1 MRCSTCFLQ
10 KARTADARQLY
21 GAVADRAKR
30 SHLRRRYERSFELAW
45 RTENFGEARQSRRCH
60 LTVPAH
66 MPSIEPLPLVVATLS
81 FLLAGFVKGVIGLGL
96 PTVSM
101 GLLSVV
107 MPPAKAASLLI
118 VPSFVTNVWQLAA
131 GASFTRLAH
140 RLWPMLAGVVL
151 GTLAG
156 TGLLTGSHAGQAA
169 VALGLLLMLYAVL
182 GLTSVRFSVSPAAEW
197 WLGPLIAGLP
207 ALATAATGVS
217 AIPAVPYLGALNLD
231 KEDMI
236 QALGLSFTFSTI
248 ALAAALAAGGAFA
261 LGDVGLST
269 AALAPALLGM
279 AAGGALRGRFSE
291 QTFRRVFFGGLLV
304 LGAHLA
310 SRALF

>member
-1 MRCSTCFLQ
+1 M
-10 KARTADARQLY
+10 A
-21 GAVADRAKR
+21 
-30 SHLRRRYERSFELAW
+30 
-45 RTENFGEARQSRRCH
+45 
-60 LTVPAH
+60 
-66 MPSIEPLPLVVATLS
+66 
-81 FLLAGFVKGVIGLGL
+81 
-96 PTVSM
+96 
-101 GLLSVV
+101 
-107 MPPAKAASLLI
+107 PAKAASLLI

-131 GASFTRLAH
+131 GPSFGRLAR
-140 RLWPMLAGVVL
+140 RLWPMLAGVVV

-169 VALGLLLMLYAVL
+169 VALGFLLMLYAVL

-197 WLGPLIAGLP
+197 WLGPLIGALTG
-207 ALATAATGVS
+207 LATAATSVF

-236 QALGLSFTFSTI
+236 QALGLSFTVSTI
-248 ALAAALAAGGAFA
+248 ALAAGGAFA
-261 LGDVGLST
+261 LGDIGAST
-269 AALAPALLGM
+269 AALAPALLGL

-310 SRALF
+310 PRAVS

>member
-1 MRCSTCFLQ
+1 
-10 KARTADARQLY
+10 
-21 GAVADRAKR
+21 
-30 SHLRRRYERSFELAW
+30 
-45 RTENFGEARQSRRCH
+45 
-60 LTVPAH
+60 
-66 MPSIEPLPLVVATLS
+66 MPSIQLIPIIVTTLT

-101 GLLSVV
+101 GLLTLV
-107 MPPAKAASLLI
+107 MAPAKAAALLI
-118 VPSFVTNVWQLAA
+118 APSFVTNVWQLAA
-131 GASFTRLAH
+131 GPSFQRLAR
-140 RLWPMLAGVVL
+140 RLWPMLAGVAL

-169 VALGLLLMLYAVL
+169 VTLGLLLMVYAVL
-182 GLTSVRFSVSPAAEW
+182 GLTSVRFSVAPAVEW
-197 WLGPLIAGLP
+197 WLGPLIGVLTG
-207 ALATAATGVS
+207 LATAATGVF

-236 QALGLSFTFSTI
+236 QALGLSFTVSTI
-248 ALAAALAAGGAFA
+248 ALAAALMGADAFD
-261 LGDVGLST
+261 LGDIGAST

-291 QTFRRVFFGGLLV
+291 RTFRRMFFGGLLL

-310 SRALF
+310 SRAVI

>member
-1 MRCSTCFLQ
+1 M
-10 KARTADARQLY
+10 
-21 GAVADRAKR
+21 
-30 SHLRRRYERSFELAW
+30 LA
-45 RTENFGEARQSRRCH
+45 
-60 LTVPAH
+60 
-66 MPSIEPLPLVVATLS
+66 MPSIEPFPLLVATLT

-101 GLLSVV
+101 GLLSLV
-107 MPPAKAASLLI
+107 MAPAKAASLLI

-131 GASFTRLAH
+131 GPSFSRLAY

-169 VALGLLLMLYAVL
+169 VALGLLLILYAVL
-182 GLTSVRFSVSPAAEW
+182 GLTSVRFAVAPAAEW
-197 WLGPLIAGLP
+197 WLGPLIGALTGLV
-207 ALATAATGVS
+207 TAATGVFV
-217 AIPAVPYLGALNLD
+217 IPAVPYIGALSLD
-231 KEDMI
+231 KDELI
-236 QALGLSFTFSTI
+236 QALGLSFTVSTI

-261 LGDVGLST
+261 LGEVGAST

-291 QTFRRVFFGGLLV
+291 KTFRRVFFGGLLV

-310 SRALF
+310 SRALI